1 MSEGDLL
8 GTGKG
13 PPHLGHHRALSKATE
28 ERLAA
33 LGERIPPMSEEEIKS
48 IARERTARIVR
59 HMAVLA
65 VVLVVMLA
73 VVLAGAQWLRPL
85 PPPAFRAAVS
95 APLLL
100 PGTLPSLPQPA
111 TGSAALSVE
120 GDGSLGRFRS
130 TRPAPIAGIATVL
143 TAYVI
148 LKDHPLALGDAGPTM
163 PVTQATIAAYQAG
176 VATQQSEAPV
186 ALGESLTELQAL
198 EGMLVASDDDMAT
211 LLADWDAGSS
221 AEFVAKMNRT
231 TQALGLN
238 STHITDPSG
247 FDSGTVSTPAD
258 LIRLGEA
265 AMAIPTFRQ
274 IVALGQVT
282 LPGAGLVYNLDYD
295 LGQDGI
301 IGLKTGSDSAANGCF
316 LFAAQKTVA
325 GKNVTLIGAVLGQE
339 GTSPNTA
346 AVSEADLLVKA
357 AFASIALLPLFPAG
371 HVVGQLVTPWG
382 ASAPVL
388 ASTSPYVVGWP
399 GLGLHAKVRLVA
411 LPSPVHSGTRVGV
424 LRVDQSGHV
433 TGVVLR
439 TSRPLSGPSALW
451 RLIRM

>member
-48 IARERTARIVR
+48 IARERTARILR

-73 VVLAGAQWLRPL
+73 VVLAGVQWLRPL
-85 PPPAFRAAVS
+85 PPPTFRAAVS

-231 TQALGLN
+231 TQALGLH

-282 LPGAGLVYNLDYD
+282 LPGAGLVYNLNFD

-357 AFASIALLPLFPAG
+357 AFASIA
-371 HVVGQLVTPWG
+371 
-382 ASAPVL
+382 
-388 ASTSPYVVGWP
+388 
-399 GLGLHAKVRLVA
+399 
-411 LPSPVHSGTRVGV
+411 
-424 LRVDQSGHV
+424 
-433 TGVVLR
+433 
-439 TSRPLSGPSALW
+439 
-451 RLIRM
+451 